1 MLEKAG
7 WAVLAI
13 VGLVY
18 LGVLIVAFIV
28 TFPVGLIGML
38 ALGGF
43 LLIFVHVLRER
54 LANKEDDYYVR
65 RVHR

>member
-7 WAVLAI
+7 WAALAI
-13 VGLVY
+13 VGLIY
-18 LGVLIVAFIV
+18 LGVLIVASIV
-28 TFPVGLIGML
+28 TFPVGLFGLL

-43 LLIFVHVLRER
+43 SLIFIHVLRER

>member
-7 WAVLAI
+7 WAALAI
-13 VGLVY
+13 VGFIY
-18 LGVLIVAFIV
+18 LGILIVAFIV
-28 TFPVGLIGML
+28 TFPVGLIGFL

-43 LLIFVHVLRER
+43 SLMFVHVLRER